1 MIKRMVELFLED
13 NCGDWLQT
21 KEDISSLFLEIKHPF
36 QILIAF
42 DNMAIENNICPS
54 CGEEIITKEH
64 EEPRG
69 DFMGSP
75 CYESMYERYC
85 PSCGEEF

>member
-21 KEDISSLFLEIKHPF
+21 KEDISSLFLEIKYPF
-36 QILIAF
+36 QILLAF
-42 DNMAIENNICPS
+42 DNMAMENNICPN
-54 CGEEIITKEH
+54 CGGDITIKEYQ
-64 EEPRG
+64 ESR

-75 CYESMYERYC
+75 CYESIYERYC
-85 PSCGEEF
+85 PHCGEEL

>member
-1 MIKRMVELFLED
+1 MIKRMIELFLED

-21 KEDISSLFLEIKHPF
+21 KEDISSLFQEIKYPF

-42 DNMAIENNICPS
+42 DNMAMENNICPN
-54 CGEEIITKEH
+54 CGGDITIKEYQ
-64 EEPRG
+64 ESR

-75 CYESMYERYC
+75 CYESIYERYC
-85 PSCGEEF
+85 PHCGEEF

>member
-1 MIKRMVELFLED
+1 MIRRMVELFLED

-21 KEDISSLFLEIKHPF
+21 KEDISSLFLEIKYPF
-36 QILIAF
+36 QILLAF
-42 DNMAIENNICPS
+42 DNMAMENNICPN
-54 CGEEIITKEH
+54 CGGDITIKEYQ
-64 EEPRG
+64 ESR

-85 PSCGEEF
+85 PNCGEEF

>member
-1 MIKRMVELFLED
+1 MIKRMIELFLED

-21 KEDISSLFLEIKHPF
+21 KEDISSLFLEIKYPF
-36 QILIAF
+36 QILLAF
-42 DNMAIENNICPS
+42 DNMAMENNICPN
-54 CGEEIITKEH
+54 CGGDITIKEYQ
-64 EEPRG
+64 ESR

-85 PSCGEEF
+85 PNCGEEF

>member
-21 KEDISSLFLEIKHPF
+21 KEDISSLFQEIKYPF
-36 QILIAF
+36 QILLAF
-42 DNMAIENNICPS
+42 DNMAMENNICPN
-54 CGEEIITKEH
+54 CGGDITIKEYQ
-64 EEPRG
+64 ESR

-75 CYESMYERYC
+75 CYESIYERYC
-85 PSCGEEF
+85 PHCGEEF

>member
-1 MIKRMVELFLED
+1 MVELFLED

-21 KEDISSLFLEIKHPF
+21 KEDISSLFQEIKYPF

-42 DNMAIENNICPS
+42 DNMAMENNICPN
-54 CGEEIITKEH
+54 CGGDITIKEYQ
-64 EEPRG
+64 ESR

-75 CYESMYERYC
+75 CYESIYERYC
-85 PSCGEEF
+85 PHCGEEF

>member
-1 MIKRMVELFLED
+1 MIRRMVELFLED

-21 KEDISSLFLEIKHPF
+21 KEDISSLFQEIKYPF

-42 DNMAIENNICPS
+42 DNMAMENNICPN
-54 CGEEIITKEH
+54 CGGDITIKEYQ
-64 EEPRG
+64 ESR

-75 CYESMYERYC
+75 CYESIYERYC
-85 PSCGEEF
+85 PHCGEEF